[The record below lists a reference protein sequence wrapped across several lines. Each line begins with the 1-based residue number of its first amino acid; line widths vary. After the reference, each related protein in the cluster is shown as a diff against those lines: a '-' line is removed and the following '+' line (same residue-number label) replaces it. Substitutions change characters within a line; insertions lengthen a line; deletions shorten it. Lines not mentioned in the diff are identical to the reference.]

1 MYTHLT
7 RTPNIVVVDQRVGER
22 EEEQQEAIVSIRVRV
37 APLKTQSQKFT
48 GHLLQ
53 H

>member
-1 MYTHLT
+1 MYTHIT
-7 RTPNIVVVDQRVGER
+7 RIPHIVVVDRRVREG

-48 GHLLQ
+48 GQLLQ